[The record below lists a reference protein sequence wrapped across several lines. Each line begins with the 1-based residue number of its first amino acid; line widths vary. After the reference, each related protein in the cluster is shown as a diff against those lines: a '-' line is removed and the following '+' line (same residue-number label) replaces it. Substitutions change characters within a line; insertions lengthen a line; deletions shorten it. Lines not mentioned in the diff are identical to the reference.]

1 MDKRSLGKSSEDY
14 LEAML
19 MLKEEKG
26 YIRSVDIADQLGVS
40 KPSVSIAVKKLKESG
55 YLDMDRSGF
64 ITLSEPG
71 REIAER
77 IYIRHKTLTSF
88 FQMLGVD
95 PEIAQE
101 DACLV
106 EHDLSEETFNALL
119 KHASEI
125 VDQKK

>member
-19 MLKEEKG
+19 MLKEERG
-26 YIRSVDIADQLGVS
+26 YVRSVDIAEQLGVS
-40 KPSVSIAVKKLKESG
+40 KPSVSIAVKKLKEYG
-55 YLDMDRSGF
+55 YLEMDHSGF
-64 ITLSEPG
+64 ITLTESG

-77 IYIRHKTLTSF
+77 IYTRHKTLTSF
-88 FQMLGVD
+88 FEMLGVD

-106 EHDLSEETFNALL
+106 EHDLSEETFSALL
-119 KHASEI
+119 KHAAEI
-125 VDQKK
+125 VDKK

>member
-19 MLKEEKG
+19 MLKEERG
-26 YIRSVDIADQLGVS
+26 FIRSVDIAEHLGVS

-64 ITLSEPG
+64 ITLSPEG
-71 REIAER
+71 KEIAER
-77 IYIRHKTLTSF
+77 IYIRHKTLTEF
-88 FQMLGVD
+88 FVRLGVD

-106 EHDLSEETFNALL
+106 EHDLSEETFSALL
-119 KHASEI
+119 RHAEI
-125 VDQKK
+125 YGSKE